1 MICETFEEAGRDLGC
16 TPLGVFRRITGP
28 LILPVVIGA
37 SVISFALSMDEFVV
51 THFTVGDRETFPV
64 LIWAQLHRRGL
75 DPSVNAAA
83 SVLVVST
90 LALLVML
97 ALFSRSRGGR
107 DAARSLVPL
116 EAAKD

>member
-1 MICETFEEAGRDLGC
+1 MDARGWAS
-16 TPLGVFRRITGP
+16 FRRITAP
-28 LILPVVIGA
+28 LIVPVMIGRRL
-37 SVISFALSMDEFVV
+37 ISFALSMDEFVV

-90 LALLVML
+90 LALLALL
-97 ALFSRSRGGR
+97 AFFSRSRRGR
-107 DAARSLVPL
+107 DAARALVPL
-116 EAAKD
+116 EATND